1 MKLRPNRIKHKL
13 AEGGTVYVAGGMTH
27 PDDIDAFG
35 PNGFD
40 GVWLEGEHGPV
51 DAAELGNLT
60 RACDIW
66 GMTSVVRINQNDQGL
81 IYRTLDRGAQGIVV
95 PHVNTKEEAQNLVD
109 GGKFAPIGYRGMYT
123 SRQGYAVPDYTQV
136 ANDETLLIVLIE
148 DIVAVRNLDEILTV
162 DHIDVFFVAPSDL
175 ATSMG
180 HIGDLQHPDVQR
192 TIDDTLARIQ
202 AQGVWPVLSPI
213 TTMLRS
219 TLRQAS
225 ASYSQVLVRGLL
237 PVPPSSSTALK
248 ERNNSKKTGVK
259 R

>member
-66 GMTSVVRINQNDQGL
+66 GLTSVVRINQNDQGL

-123 SRQGYAVPDYTQV
+123 SRQGFAVPDYVQV

-202 AQGVWPVLSPI
+202 DAGRIAGTLANNDNVAKYAAAGVRFLFTSVGGWI
-213 TTMLRS
+213 TAGAAEFINR
-219 TLRQAS
+219 AEE
-225 ASYSQVLVRGLL
+225 A
-237 PVPPSSSTALK
+237 K
-248 ERNNSKKTGVK
+248 
-259 R
+259 

>member
-13 AEGGTVYVAGGMTH
+13 AESSTVYVAGGMTH

-95 PHVNTKEEAQNLVD
+95 PHVNTKEEARNLVD

-123 SRQGYAVPDYTQV
+123 SRQGYAVPDYLQV
-136 ANDETLLIVLIE
+136 ANDETLLIILIE

-180 HIGDLQHPDVQR
+180 HIGDLQHPDVLH

-202 AQGVWPVLSPI
+202 DAGRVAGTLANNDNVAKYAAAGVRFLFTSVGGWIAAGAAEFVS
-213 TTMLRS
+213 R
-219 TLRQAS
+219 AEE
-225 ASYSQVLVRGLL
+225 A
-237 PVPPSSSTALK
+237 K
-248 ERNNSKKTGVK
+248 
-259 R
+259 

>member
-13 AEGGTVYVAGGMTH
+13 AEGSTAYVAGGMTH

-35 PNGFD
+35 PAGFD

-123 SRQGYAVPDYTQV
+123 SRQGFGVPDYLQI
-136 ANDETLLIVLIE
+136 ANDETLLIILIE

-180 HIGDLQHPDVQR
+180 HIGDLQHPDVQG
-192 TIDDTLARIQ
+192 TIDDTLACIQ
-202 AQGVWPVLSPI
+202 AAGRVAGTLANNDNVAKYAAAGVRFLFTSVGGWI
-213 TTMLRS
+213 TAGAAEFVSR
-219 TLRQAS
+219 AEE
-225 ASYSQVLVRGLL
+225 A
-237 PVPPSSSTALK
+237 K
-248 ERNNSKKTGVK
+248 
-259 R
+259 

>member
-1 MKLRPNRIKHKL
+1 MKLRPNRVKHKL
-13 AEGGTVYVAGGMTH
+13 AEGNTAYIAGGMTH

-35 PNGFD
+35 PAGFD

-123 SRQGYAVPDYTQV
+123 SRQGFAVPDYVQV
-136 ANDETLLIVLIE
+136 ANDETLLIILIE

-180 HIGDLQHPDVQR
+180 HIGDLQHSDVQR

-202 AQGVWPVLSPI
+202 AGGRVAGTLANNDNVAKYAAAGVRFLFTSVGGWIAAGAAEFVS
-213 TTMLRS
+213 R
-219 TLRQAS
+219 AEE
-225 ASYSQVLVRGLL
+225 A
-237 PVPPSSSTALK
+237 K
-248 ERNNSKKTGVK
+248 
-259 R
+259 

>member
-35 PNGFD
+35 PVGFD

-95 PHVNTKEEAQNLVD
+95 PHVNTKAEAQNLVD

-123 SRQGYAVPDYTQV
+123 SRQGFAVPDYLQI

-180 HIGDLQHPDVQR
+180 HIGALQHPDVQG

-202 AQGVWPVLSPI
+202 DAGRVAGTLANNDNVAKYAASGVRFLFTSVGGWIAAGAAEFVN
-213 TTMLRS
+213 R
-219 TLRQAS
+219 AEE
-225 ASYSQVLVRGLL
+225 A
-237 PVPPSSSTALK
+237 K
-248 ERNNSKKTGVK
+248 
-259 R
+259 

>member
-13 AEGGTVYVAGGMTH
+13 ADGGTVYVAGGMTH

-51 DAAELGNLT
+51 DAAEIGNLT

-66 GMTSVVRINQNDQGL
+66 GMTSIVRINKNDQGL

-95 PHVNTKEEAQNLVD
+95 PHVNTKEEAQNVVD

-123 SRQGYAVPDYTQV
+123 SRQGFGVPDYFEV
-136 ANDETLLIVLIE
+136 SNDETLLIVLIE

-180 HIGDLQHPDVQR
+180 HIGNLQHPDVQR

-202 AQGVWPVLSPI
+202 AAGRVAG
-213 TTMLRS
+213 
-219 TLRQAS
+219 TLA
-225 ASYSQVLVRGLL
+225 
-237 PVPPSSSTALK
+237 
-248 ERNNSKKTGVK
+248 NNDNVAKYAAAGIRFLFTSVGGWIAAGAAEFKSRAEAAK
-259 R
+259 

>member
-13 AEGGTVYVAGGMTH
+13 AEGSTVYVAGGMTH

-123 SRQGYAVPDYTQV
+123 SRQGYAVPDYLQV
-136 ANDETLLIVLIE
+136 ANDETLLIILIE

-175 ATSMG
+175 ATSME
-180 HIGDLQHPDVQR
+180 HIGDLQHPDVLH

-202 AQGVWPVLSPI
+202 DAGRVAGTLANNDNVAKYAAAGVRFLFTSVGGWIAAGAAEFVS
-213 TTMLRS
+213 R
-219 TLRQAS
+219 AEE
-225 ASYSQVLVRGLL
+225 A
-237 PVPPSSSTALK
+237 K
-248 ERNNSKKTGVK
+248 
-259 R
+259 